1 MKAYVESLEA
11 EFKDNQNPKIAL
23 EQKAYMRNQSE
34 FYGIKTP
41 IRRAVQKPFL
51 DKQFLP
57 KKEKLNDIVYELW
70 NKPQRELQLFAQELV
85 FCYSNSMEKNDVKL
99 FEYMATHKSW
109 WDTVDFI
116 ATKLMGEY
124 FKIYKEERNHYVEQW
139 LASGNIWLHRCAILF
154 QLKYKKDLDTQLLSY
169 TITYLLGSKE
179 FFINKA
185 IGWILREYSKT
196 NPEWVID
203 FVDKHSHLSPLSKRE
218 ALKRL
223 K

>member
-1 MKAYVESLEA
+1 MKEYIDHLTIVFQNHKDEA
-11 EFKDNQNPKIAL
+11 IAKG
-23 EQKAYMRNQSE
+23 QKAYMREQFE

-41 IRRAVQKPFL
+41 IRREIQKPFL
-51 DKQFLP
+51 DKLYLP
-57 KKEKLNDIVYELW
+57 QKDELKRIVQALW
-70 NKPQRELQLFAQELV
+70 SKPQREFQLFAQELV

-139 LASGNIWLHRCAILF
+139 LASGNIWLQRCAILF